1 MLVNVSGID
10 TDSTLAM
17 VSKQD
22 GLMKLMEDDA
32 IATSKSHLMKYHC
45 IIHQENLYPK
55 ALKMDH
61 IVQIVKA
68 MSCIKLKELNHCQIW
83 KFLRSMD
90 ANYVNHLL
98 FLKEGNSG

>member
-1 MLVNVSGID
+1 MPLKNSTTSTDLHEAVKIRLKWYSLTLVNVSGID

-45 IIHQENLYPK
+45 IIH
-55 ALKMDH
+55 
-61 IVQIVKA
+61 
-68 MSCIKLKELNHCQIW
+68 
-83 KFLRSMD
+83 
-90 ANYVNHLL
+90 
-98 FLKEGNSG
+98 

>member
-10 TDSTLAM
+10 TDSTQAM

-45 IIHQENLYPK
+45 IIH
-55 ALKMDH
+55 
-61 IVQIVKA
+61 
-68 MSCIKLKELNHCQIW
+68 
-83 KFLRSMD
+83 
-90 ANYVNHLL
+90 
-98 FLKEGNSG
+98 